1 MTKPTN
7 DTDLF
12 REAQTGQ
19 DKREHQKIVNR
30 VFISAGDSIWPPLY
44 QLRMSLYRLTL
55 LTKIGAW
62 QHEKVNVFFTDWS
75 PVDVGHLCLR
85 KAKIQAAF

>member
-44 QLRMSLYRLTL
+44 QLRMSLYRPLNPLRFYAYIPLTTAL
-55 LTKIGAW
+55 LCCK
-62 QHEKVNVFFTDWS
+62 S
-75 PVDVGHLCLR
+75 PWTR
-85 KAKIQAAF
+85 AMS